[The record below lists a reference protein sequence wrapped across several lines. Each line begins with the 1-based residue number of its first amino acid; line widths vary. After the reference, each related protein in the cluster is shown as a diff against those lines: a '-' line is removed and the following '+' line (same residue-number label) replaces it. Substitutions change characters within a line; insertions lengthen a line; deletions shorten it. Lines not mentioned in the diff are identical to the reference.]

1 MAATI
6 DEKLVRHVAL
16 LARIQVSDQ
25 DVVQFTKILG
35 DILAYVDKL
44 QELDTSGIEPMAHA
58 ADVHTVLAQ
67 DLPQP
72 SLPPELALANAPD
85 RQDDLYRVPKVIGE
99 M

>member
-1 MAATI
+1 MASTI

-16 LARIQVSDQ
+16 LARIQASDQ
-25 DVVQFTKILG
+25 EIAQFTKVLG

-44 QELDTSGIEPMAHA
+44 QELDTTGVEPMAHA
-58 ADVHTVLAQ
+58 SDLHTVLAE

-72 SLPPELALANAPD
+72 SLPSEQAMANAPD